1 MDKFKHHEPFQASRC
16 YWSSDALRQCR
27 WWKYWIE
34 YLYFQRGQLIK
45 KAETMSLTNISQA
58 PTYPLGFGFSVGATV
73 LGAMIPAT
81 VHWYL
86 MRKENKRR
94 DGLDVDEIERTYT
107 TEELGE
113 MGENSPLFRFVL

>member
-1 MDKFKHHEPFQASRC
+1 
-16 YWSSDALRQCR
+16 
-27 WWKYWIE
+27 
-34 YLYFQRGQLIK
+34 
-45 KAETMSLTNISQA
+45 
-58 PTYPLGFGFSVGATV
+58 
-73 LGAMIPAT
+73 MIPAT

-94 DGLDVDEIERTYT
+94 DGLDVGEIERTHT